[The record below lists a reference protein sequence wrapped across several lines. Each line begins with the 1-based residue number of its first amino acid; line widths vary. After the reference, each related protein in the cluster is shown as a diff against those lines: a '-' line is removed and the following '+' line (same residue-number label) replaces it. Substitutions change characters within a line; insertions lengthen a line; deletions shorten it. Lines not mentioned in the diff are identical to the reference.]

1 MYAKIVNEKPVYTS
15 RPKWVEYNGKS
26 ISNASDDILQ
36 ELGYYK
42 VQETEMPTDA
52 PEGQHY
58 ESHLEYTDG
67 VVSQVWSL
75 VNDPELVAEPTQE
88 ERIASLE
95 EQNDMLTQCILEMS
109 EQVYQ

>member
-36 ELGYYK
+36 ELGYFK

-58 ESHLEYTDG
+58 ESSLEYIDG
-67 VVSQVWSL
+67 TVKQVWSL
-75 VNDPELVAEPTQE
+75 VDDLVIPEPELSADEALNIIMGVA
-88 ERIASLE
+88 S
-95 EQNDMLTQCILEMS
+95 
-109 EQVYQ
+109 

>member
-26 ISNASDDILQ
+26 ISNAPDDILQ

-58 ESHLEYTDG
+58 KSHLEYVG
-67 VVSQVWSL
+67 GSVKQVWSL
-75 VNDPELVAEPTQE
+75 VDDPVITEPELSAEE
-88 ERIASLE
+88 ALNIIMGVME
-95 EQNDMLTQCILEMS
+95 
-109 EQVYQ
+109 

>member
-26 ISNASDDILQ
+26 IANAPDDILR

-58 ESHLEYTDG
+58 ESHLEYADG
-67 VVSQVWSL
+67 VVKQVWGL
-75 VNDPELVAEPTQE
+75 VDDPVIQDMITAEEALNIITGGAE
-88 ERIASLE
+88 
-95 EQNDMLTQCILEMS
+95 
-109 EQVYQ
+109 

>member
-1 MYAKIVNEKPVYTS
+1 MYAKLVNGAPRYTS
-15 RPKWVEYNGKS
+15 KPKWVDYNGRT
-26 ISNASDDILQ
+26 IGNAPDDILQ

-52 PEGQHY
+52 TTGQHY

-75 VNDPELVAEPTQE
+75 VDDPVEPEPELSADEALNIIMGVAE
-88 ERIASLE
+88 
-95 EQNDMLTQCILEMS
+95 
-109 EQVYQ
+109 